1 MTASLSPAR
10 NRDAASPSQLS
21 LLGFPWRR
29 RGGSRPSRRALRTIA
44 ACRRPGSRPS
54 QRALCVLA
62 ARLRSNSRP
71 SRRALLVLAALLALL
86 PGAALAQQH
95 YIAFGDS
102 ITAGLGDDQ
111 RRAHPG
117 YPPRLVSFLADRGVA
132 ATVDNDGLSGE
143 TTGEGLSRLTT
154 VLATTPGATGL
165 LLMEGTNDINGKISV
180 ETTVTNL
187 GLMAQ
192 KAEARGVHTVLTTLV
207 PRLPDANTDGDNVM
221 TGELSAGIRE
231 LAWASSRKL
240 ADPFEVFNVTPQA
253 IPDDYLGG
261 GDKLHPNAKGYD
273 LLAHVFADVL
283 TNVDSVHPVTGQID
297 PPNSQQGVSPNS
309 HIAIALYDFGT
320 GIDLPSVQLAVNG
333 ETVSPVVSG
342 DKSKLVLTFVP
353 PQPLKGVVDVHL
365 HAQDLATPPNVL
377 DRLVSEFIITGTT
390 FLPGDL
396 NRDGRVDG
404 ADLVILALAFGA
416 HRYDSRYNINADF
429 NGDGI
434 VDGLDLAIIAGNFGK
449 SSF

>member
-1 MTASLSPAR
+1 
-10 NRDAASPSQLS
+10 
-21 LLGFPWRR
+21 
-29 RGGSRPSRRALRTIA
+29 
-44 ACRRPGSRPS
+44 
-54 QRALCVLA
+54 
-62 ARLRSNSRP
+62 
-71 SRRALLVLAALLALL
+71 VLAALFALL
-86 PGAALAQQH
+86 PGAARAQQH

-102 ITAGLGDDQ
+102 ITAGFGDDQ

-117 YPPRLVSFLADRGVA
+117 YPPRLVSFLGDRGVT

-154 VLATTPGATGL
+154 VLAATPGATGL
-165 LLMEGTNDINGKISV
+165 LLMEGTNDINGKVSI
-180 ETTVTNL
+180 ETIVTNL

-192 KAEARGVHTVLTTLV
+192 KAEARGVHTVLATLV
-207 PRLPDANTDGDNVM
+207 PRLPDANADGSNVM
-221 TGELSAGIRE
+221 TGELSAAIRD

-240 ADPFEVFNVTPQA
+240 ADPFEVFDITPKA

-261 GDKLHPNAKGYD
+261 VDKLHPNAQGYD

-283 TNVDSVHPVTGQID
+283 ANVDTVHPVTGRID
-297 PPNSQQGVSPNS
+297 PPNGQQGVSPNS
-309 HIAIALYDFGT
+309 HIGLDLYDFGT
-320 GIDLPSVQLAVNG
+320 GIDLTSVQLAVNG

-365 HAQDLATPPNVL
+365 HAQDQATPPNVL